1 MNWCCET
8 VKMSVPPGNRRTLNS
23 VLKQYVAGF
32 EARGRSGGR
41 PYPRSES
48 RRGVMNYPG
57 EVIPLELLVSESG
70 PRAVEGGAESYGM
83 KEGEIWWKI
92 QAFTYG

>member
-1 MNWCCET
+1 M
-8 VKMSVPPGNRRTLNS
+8 
-23 VLKQYVAGF
+23 
-32 EARGRSGGR
+32 
-41 PYPRSES
+41 
-48 RRGVMNYPG
+48 MNYPG

-70 PRAVEGGAESYGM
+70 PRAVEGGAESDGM